1 MARLCLLY
9 TVLTNPLG
17 AGHSQYRGLYFILFG
32 FCSREKLKVTVILGN
47 VYRPFYVAADLQH
60 IVLAESW
67 PICLINRFFEIIFL
81 RRFLCWG
88 HHFPECWVETGFLK
102 ISKIQPYSEKT
113 LISIRTYHVCCN
125 DVRWTSRQAIYEWR
139 KVFIINYEPKGRCI
153 QQAR

>member
-1 MARLCLLY
+1 MARVCLLY

-17 AGHSQYRGLYFILFG
+17 AGHSQYRGLYFILFLFTG
-32 FCSREKLKVTVILGN
+32 K
-47 VYRPFYVAADLQH
+47 
-60 IVLAESW
+60 AESDCYTGERLSTFLCCCGPATYSPSGELTYMFNQSLLW
-67 PICLINRFFEIIFL
+67 NHFL

-88 HHFPECWVETGFLK
+88 HHFLECWVETGFLK

-125 DVRWTSRQAIYEWR
+125 DVRWTSRQAVYEWR